1 MEYTNGL
8 MLMDGIAQVDTNG
21 YRKKAAWPVNIRQSA
36 TEGKKEGIRNGKKG
50 VSSSER
56 HNNPKPVCV

>member
-21 YRKKAAWPVNIRQSA
+21 YHKKAAWLVNIRQSA
-36 TEGKKEGIRNGKKG
+36 TEGKKRAFVMEKRESFLRKTQ
-50 VSSSER
+50 
-56 HNNPKPVCV
+56 

>member
-1 MEYTNGL
+1 
-8 MLMDGIAQVDTNG
+8 MDGIAQVDTNG